1 MSGADRAC
9 IVLVT
14 APSADVAAQLART
27 LVEERLAACGN
38 IVPGVRSI
46 YRWQGEVQDES
57 EVLLLLKTVPARVPA
72 LTARVVALHPYDVPE
87 VVTVPLD
94 SGLDAYVAWVEESV
108 SRAEEKP

>member
-1 MSGADRAC
+1 MSEADRAC

-14 APSADVAAQLART
+14 APSVAVAAELARA

-38 IVPGVRSI
+38 ILPGVRSI

-94 SGLDAYVAWVEESV
+94 SGLDAYVTWVEESV
-108 SRAEEKP
+108 SRAEETS